1 MRNQRV
7 GAVLASQLHVRLANR
22 QRVGL
27 REKVTHQLIMVGN
40 DLALEVDT
48 LLALD
53 DADEITRDGTA
64 LVDEL
69 VERVLPVRAGFA
81 EINLA
86 SFVVQLKCFWK
97 DVSFLYG
104 RLRDSVVYRDDE
116 EFLAGSH

>member
-1 MRNQRV
+1 
-7 GAVLASQLHVRLANR
+7 
-22 QRVGL
+22 
-27 REKVTHQLIMVGN
+27 MVGN

-97 DVSFLYG
+97 DVSL
-104 RLRDSVVYRDDE
+104 L
-116 EFLAGSH
+116 